1 MVGIDIS
8 TLAEAIRDAMT
19 KEKNI
24 WDEYCPII
32 EKEVDDRKYLSAYLT
47 EGIEAPSVY
56 NELCHKL
63 RGLSTRDEVHLH
75 INNGGGVIDSMVMIV
90 DAINSC
96 EAEVH
101 VHLSGSVCSAATF
114 PVMYAD
120 VLHVAPFTHFMIH
133 NYSGGFGGKG
143 KEAKDQMDFV
153 NEEIGKTF
161 KTIYK
166 GFLTDEEIEKV
177 IDDKDKWM
185 GSEEVLERWN
195 NRKEYLESLKD

>member
-1 MVGIDIS
+1 MIDIT
-8 TLAEAIRDAMT
+8 TLADAIKQAMQ
-19 KEKNI
+19 KEKTA
-24 WDEYCPII
+24 WDEYCPILK
-32 EKEVDDRKYLSAYLT
+32 KEVDGSTIMSVYLT

-56 NELCHKL
+56 NELCHEL
-63 RGLSTRDEVHLH
+63 RSLGPQDEVHMY
-75 INNGGGVIDSMVMIV
+75 INNGGGIIDSMVMIV
-90 DAINSC
+90 DAMSAS

-101 VHLSGSVCSAATF
+101 VHISGSVASAATF
-114 PVMYAD
+114 PVMHAD

-153 NEEIGKTF
+153 NEEIGNTF
-161 KTIYK
+161 KEIYK

-185 GSEEVLERWN
+185 GTDEVRERWA
-195 NRKEYLESLKD
+195 NRKAYTDSLKKD

>member
-1 MVGIDIS
+1 MIDVT
-8 TLAEAIRDAMT
+8 TLAEAIKEVLQ
-19 KEKNI
+19 KEKSV

-32 EKEVDDRKYLSAYLT
+32 EKEVDDRTYLSVYLT

-63 RGLSTRDEVHLH
+63 RTLGPQDEAHLY
-75 INNGGGVIDSMVMIV
+75 INNGGGIIDSMVMIV
-90 DAINSC
+90 DALNTS
-96 EAEVH
+96 EAEIH
-101 VHLSGSVCSAATF
+101 VHLSGSVASAATF

-120 VLHVAPFTHFMIH
+120 KLHVAPFTHFMIH

-161 KTIYK
+161 KDIYK
-166 GFLTDEEIEKV
+166 GFLTDEEIERV
-177 IDDKDKWM
+177 IDDKDNWM
-185 GSEEVLERWN
+185 GANEVMERWI
-195 NRKEYLESLKD
+195 NRRAYLDSLKD

>member
-1 MVGIDIS
+1 MSI
-8 TLAEAIRDAMT
+8 
-19 KEKNI
+19 
-24 WDEYCPII
+24 
-32 EKEVDDRKYLSAYLT
+32 YLT
-47 EGIEAPSVY
+47 ESIEAPSVY

-63 RGLSTRDEVHLH
+63 RDLGPRDEAHLY
-75 INNGGGVIDSMVMIV
+75 INNGGGVIDSIVMVV
-90 DAINSC
+90 DAMRHS
-96 EAEVH
+96 EAEMH
-101 VHLSGSVCSAATF
+101 VHISGSVASAATF

-161 KTIYK
+161 KEIYK

-185 GSEEVLERWN
+185 GTEEVLARWEQ
-195 NRKEYLESLKD
+195 RKAYLDESKKD

>member
-1 MVGIDIS
+1 MIDVT
-8 TLAEAIRDAMT
+8 TLAEAIKAVLH
-19 KEKNI
+19 KEKTV

-32 EKEVDDRKYLSAYLT
+32 EKEVDDRTYLTVYLT

-63 RGLSTRDEVHLH
+63 RALGTQDEAHIY

-90 DAINSC
+90 DAMNNS
-96 EAEVH
+96 EAEIH
-101 VHLSGSVCSAATF
+101 IHLSGSVASAATF

-161 KTIYK
+161 KAIYK
-166 GFLTDEEIEKV
+166 GFLTEEEIERV

-185 GSEEVLERWN
+185 GTEEVIERWA
-195 NRKEYLESLKD
+195 NRRAYLDSLKD

>member
-1 MVGIDIS
+1 MFDIT
-8 TLAEAIRDAMT
+8 TLAEAIRDAMKKDKT
-19 KEKNI
+19 P

-32 EKEVDDRKYLSAYLT
+32 KKDVGGNTIMSMYLT

-56 NELCHKL
+56 NELCHEL
-63 RGLSTRDEVHLH
+63 RALTTHDEVHMY
-75 INNGGGVIDSMVMIV
+75 INNGGGIIDSMVMIV
-90 DAINSC
+90 DAMNDC

-101 VHLSGSVCSAATF
+101 VHISGSVASAATF
-114 PVMYAD
+114 PVMHAD

-153 NEEIGKTF
+153 NEEIGNTF
-161 KTIYK
+161 KEIYK
-166 GFLTDEEIEKV
+166 GFLTDEEIERV

-185 GSEEVLERWN
+185 GAEEVRTRWSD
-195 NRKEYLESLKD
+195 RKAYTDSLKKD